1 MANEKFGPHLPMILK
16 GKDIN
21 EIYELWGVDYGVSI
35 SLPASGETPES
46 MRHGYCRAYM
56 SHFKDSGLSFPLPL
70 FILEALAKE
79 EGLKFDLEELKQ
91 LCIIKK
97 NQGFPGTM
105 LLSPHPG
112 RNIVDDFFGSAPMSP
127 ELRGMI
133 EVLCRGRPRWLAFN
147 AERIRA
153 AYARPPGQN
162 HAAHIG
168 YGANRPSIYVR
179 VYVIFIVKL
188 LM

>member
-1 MANEKFGPHLPMILK
+1 MVRRNRCVLLLHYSVVCYFFLLFE
-16 GKDIN
+16 
-21 EIYELWGVDYGVSI
+21 
-35 SLPASGETPES
+35 ES
-46 MRHGYCRAYM
+46 
-56 SHFKDSGLSFPLPL
+56 FL
-70 FILEALAKE
+70 FRL
-79 EGLKFDLEELKQ
+79 
-91 LCIIKK
+91 
-97 NQGFPGTM
+97 
-105 LLSPHPG
+105 
-112 RNIVDDFFGSAPMSP
+112 DFFGSAPVSP